1 MLTGDPRI
9 YKGMLGTTELL
20 LRLDPQHILARQIRA
35 RAFTMLK
42 KYYKAYME
50 LEAVLSPLSQ
60 AQKMHAEEE
69 QF

>member
-1 MLTGDPRI
+1 
-9 YKGMLGTTELL
+9 
-20 LRLDPQHILARQIRA
+20 
-35 RAFTMLK
+35 MLK